1 MAELIKA
8 AELLPVVDLLLLNE
22 YDGREVGYEPAAYKL
37 EEYGRDYRRRV
48 ERLISAGYL
57 KIATPEETLVKLT
70 IPALK
75 DILRANGQ
83 KLSGGKKDLVARIV
97 ENVSPE
103 KYAGQIPKFYAAT
116 ERGRREL
123 EQRSAYIE
131 NQQQPYRFLNSEIAA
146 VEARLLAAGEYSS
159 EKVFEELYAR
169 DIATHGFARDFGR
182 LRNSYYDKYYFLK
195 RHGRLA
201 EAVTALLTVIYL
213 DLTGMGND
221 NTVEDYDSLGWV
233 FETRAWSELD
243 KIRTALNLTDRDLK
257 RTFEVAVEQCAIR
270 PPFSYFSAGTMIEI
284 LLARLNGQMDLI
296 ERYRF
301 CRHEPREDSPNYKY
315 YDFSEGDYWDE

>member
-1 MAELIKA
+1 MAELIQA

-22 YDGREVGYEPAAYKL
+22 YDGREVDYEPAAYKL

-75 DILRANGQ
+75 NILRTNGQ
-83 KLSGGKKDLVARIV
+83 KLSGGKKDLVTRIV
-97 ENVSPE
+97 ENVPSAN
-103 KYAGQIPKFYAAT
+103 YARQIPKFYAAT

-131 NQQQPYRFLNSEIAA
+131 NQRLPDRFLNSEIAA
-146 VEARLLAAGEYSS
+146 VEARLLAAGEYSADR
-159 EKVFEELYAR
+159 VFEEL
-169 DIATHGFARDFGR
+169 FARYMMKRGAAQDFGL
-182 LRNSYYDKYYFLK
+182 LRNSYYGQAQFLK
-195 RHGRLA
+195 RRGRLV

-233 FETRAWSELD
+233 FETRAWRELD
-243 KIRTALNLTDRDLK
+243 KIRTALNLTDEELK
-257 RTFEVAVEQCAIR
+257 VKFVTAANTCVAR
-270 PPFSYFSAGTMIEI
+270 PPFSYFSVDTMTEI
-284 LLARLNGQMDLI
+284 LLARLYGQMDLA
-296 ERYRF
+296 ERYRS
-301 CRHEPREDSPNYKY
+301 RSRKPSTRSPHYRY
-315 YDFSEGDYWDE
+315 YDFSREGN